1 MHVSF
6 NWHHHAVA
14 YCPRKHSCSLNDTSH
29 SGVSHKLNK
38 NVERN
43 MDEAVKKMKLYDGSH
58 SNTNVIVALRVQ
70 HFASLPTDALMSV
83 KDIAVLSGRSRTS
96 LWRDVRRGILPPP
109 VRIGLN
115 AVRWCVGDVR
125 QYLTGGHQQ

>member
-1 MHVSF
+1 MGTD
-6 NWHHHAVA
+6 NKTKTD
-14 YCPRKHSCSLNDTSH
+14 RKLEYLVNLRPGATLS
-29 SGVSHKLNK
+29 
-38 NVERN
+38 
-43 MDEAVKKMKLYDGSH
+43 
-58 SNTNVIVALRVQ
+58 LRVQ
-70 HFASLPTDALMSV
+70 AFSLLPDVALLSANE
-83 KDIAVLSGRSRTS
+83 ITALSGRSRTS